1 MRNFLINRHE
11 MIALLQHLEQAIAF
25 HATKI
30 NAIAS
35 TNPAVPHV
43 VPGTLTND
51 ALTLDAT
58 SSEHMPRDSAIDDA
72 FVRLCYAYHPHVH
85 TIGKRERRRI
95 RTEVWHDII
104 TATNITRLA
113 RLRDCRPY
121 PARFVI
127 RHITTQ

>member
-1 MRNFLINRHE
+1 MRNFLIDRHE

-35 TNPAVPHV
+35 TNPAVPYV
-43 VPGTLTND
+43 VPGTLTSD

-72 FVRLCYAYHPHVH
+72 FVRLCYAYHPHIH
-85 TIGKRERRRI
+85 AIGKRDRRRI
-95 RTEVWHDII
+95 RSNIWHDIA
-104 TATNITRLA
+104 TATNIPRLA
-113 RLRDCRPY
+113 RLGHCRPY
-121 PARFVI
+121 PTRFVI
-127 RHITTQ
+127 RDLSPP